1 MMRQTTGLCLGQ
13 AGHKCRVGFQC
24 DDFGNAKPRSQLGM
38 LSADL
43 TALDLGGALQ
53 RDSFG

>member
-13 AGHKCRVGFQC
+13 AGHKYRVGFQC